1 VAQSNATRRG
11 RTWQDPAW
19 RRVLIATESL
29 SDRAQAV
36 FSKLSPATAAPS
48 LEGEHHYARLQ
59 APFTCDGVSAG
70 APFAIKPEFRGFA

>member
-1 VAQSNATRRG
+1 MAHSNAPRRG

-19 RRVLIATESL
+19 RRVLTATENL
-29 SDRAQAV
+29 SDRAQAA
-36 FSKLSPATAAPS
+36 FSKLNPAATARP

-70 APFAIKPEFRGFA
+70 ALLAINPEYRGFA